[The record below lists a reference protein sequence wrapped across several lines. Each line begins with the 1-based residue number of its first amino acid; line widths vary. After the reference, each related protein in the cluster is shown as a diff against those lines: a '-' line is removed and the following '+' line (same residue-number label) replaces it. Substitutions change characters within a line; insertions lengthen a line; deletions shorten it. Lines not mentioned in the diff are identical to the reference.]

1 MKKFLI
7 TGFGRSGTNFL
18 SMNMNISNKWTVRHE
33 PRGDRDAARDN
44 IEEIQKTFDYEDSYY
59 GEVNSRLR
67 HYIGKIKVDKVG
79 VILRDPKEILVS
91 LFWRTKKIENLK
103 NKINSLKKFNKEIMP
118 SLDKDI
124 FRIDFKKMVSDIN
137 YLQGVMKT
145 FDVDDIPTRA
155 IVFAPINST
164 YGKNMNFDNLPEEVK
179 DLYNNVDWNDINDY
193 L

>member
-1 MKKFLI
+1 MKKFYI
-7 TGFGRSGTNFL
+7 TGFGRSGTAFL
-18 SMNMNISNKWTVRHE
+18 SMNMNISNKWTVMHE

-44 IEEIQKTFDYEDSYY
+44 IEEIQKTFDYENTY

-79 VILRDPKEILVS
+79 VILRDPKEIFVS
-91 LFWRTKKIENLK
+91 MFWRNASLEVMKD
-103 NKINSLKKFNKEIMP
+103 KINSLKKFNKEIMP

-124 FRIDFKKMVSDIN
+124 VRIDFKKMVSDIN

-164 YGKNMNFDNLPEEVK
+164 YGKNMNFDNLPEEAK